1 MTQLSHH
8 AARRCRTRCI
18 PELALQAALQF
29 GQERFVRGAVVHTLG
44 WREIRDLAERG
55 IDLSRFEGVEVVE
68 SHDGTIMTVYRNAN
82 ARAMRDRALGV
93 RGQGSRYRQA
103 RGRAVGVRRL
113 GREPS
118 ATQQRSS
125 VYERL

>member
-8 AARRCRTRCI
+8 AARRCRTRSI
-18 PELALQAALQF
+18 PELALHAALQF

-93 RGQGSRYRQA
+93 RGQGARYRQA
-103 RGRAVGVRRL
+103 RWRGRAQSKRIGAMMP
-113 GREPS
+113 G
-118 ATQQRSS
+118 
-125 VYERL
+125 